1 MDHDRSPRDRVPRP
15 RRSSPLED
23 DDRLVEA
30 ARQRRLPD
38 ADADPAVR
46 LLAALQNAA
55 EVRGAREH

>member
-1 MDHDRSPRDRVPRP
+1 MDHDRSPRAPVPRP
-15 RRSSPLED
+15 RRSSPLE

-46 LLAALQNAA
+46 LLAALQTAA
-55 EVRGAREH
+55 EVRGARDR